1 MNSGV
6 QKTHK
11 IMCMILGL
19 LGAVL
24 IVLSIYS
31 VKESIAIDYDVSI
44 IATQQNA
51 QSHISVEE
59 LTSVN
64 TLHIVAKKPLKNAST
79 SVYMIKEFGFTF

>member
-6 QKTHK
+6 QKTHE

-31 VKESIAIDYDVSI
+31 VKESITIDYDVFI
-44 IATQQNA
+44 IATRQNA
-51 QSHISVEE
+51 QSHISLKE

-64 TLHIVAKKPLKNAST
+64 TLHIVAKNH
-79 SVYMIKEFGFTF
+79 